1 MKKKSAGEIIFSV
14 FNTILLLLV
23 TSTIV
28 LPLLNIFSIST
39 SEARAILNREVGLW
53 PIGFNMNAYIDVLSR
68 DVFKS
73 SFINSV
79 GLTAVYTFLAL
90 AINTLA
96 AYGFSK
102 PFFGKKAIMYIF
114 VFTMYFGGGLIP
126 TYMLVTQT
134 LGLFNNYLAYILP
147 ALVNVFYMIVI
158 RSQIEALPPSLSEA
172 AELDGANEY
181 QLFFHIIIP
190 SVTSTL
196 AAIGMFLALSMWN
209 MWYSVLLYT
218 NKDKMW
224 TLQYMLRAIVFEQAL
239 RGDDTL
245 AAQAAAVS
253 VEDSFTPANF
263 QNAAIILVAM
273 PIVCIYPFVQKYFVK
288 GILVGAVKE

>member
-1 MKKKSAGEIIFSV
+1 MKKTSAGEIVFAI
-14 FNTILLLLV
+14 FNTVLLLLV

-28 LPLLNIFSIST
+28 LPLLNIFSVST

-53 PIGFNMNAYIDVLSR
+53 PIGFNMSAYIDVLSR

-102 PFFGKKAIMYIF
+102 PFFGKKVIMYLF

-134 LGLFNNYLAYILP
+134 LGLFNSYLAYILP

-181 QLFFHIIIP
+181 QLFLHIIIP

-218 NKDKMW
+218 NKDRMW
-224 TLQYMLRAIVFEQAL
+224 TLQYMLRAIVFEQAM